1 MVLEIDPKKLLYFA
15 AVIEQGSLN
24 RAAKLLCV
32 SQPAL
37 STSMD
42 RLELNSECSCWNAA
56 RKASWPPGTETFFTA
71 TQRPS
76 VMKFD

>member
-32 SQPAL
+32 STTGLVDIHGSAGG
-37 STSMD
+37 
-42 RLELNSECSCWNAA
+42 RLGMRLLERGPKGIVATTERRHPLLP
-56 RKASWPPGTETFFTA
+56 RKTDP
-71 TQRPS
+71 
-76 VMKFD
+76 